1 MKRRPKLRKTITTAL
16 LASCSFGAAFLLLDE
31 RQAQAQTPMW
41 WSIDDPNAEDTF
53 EANIGAEGTAVWHGY
68 NYNLR
73 VVNNINGSIMQ
84 SVSGTSVGN
93 GWTNTLPVPQNG
105 WSSYEY
111 PHPGIE
117 ATLELRYKGAIQD
130 TQIIYVR

>member
-41 WSIDDPNAEDTF
+41 WSIDDPNTTETWDAD
-53 EANIGAEGTAVWHGY
+53 ISAEGTAVWHGY
-68 NYNLR
+68 NYILR
-73 VVNNINGSIMQ
+73 VVNNNNGSIMQ
-84 SVSGTSVGN
+84 SVSGTSVGT
-93 GWTNTLPVPQNG
+93 GWTNTVPEPQNG
-105 WSSYEY
+105 WSNKKY

-117 ATLELRYKGAIQD
+117 ATLELRHNGFIQD